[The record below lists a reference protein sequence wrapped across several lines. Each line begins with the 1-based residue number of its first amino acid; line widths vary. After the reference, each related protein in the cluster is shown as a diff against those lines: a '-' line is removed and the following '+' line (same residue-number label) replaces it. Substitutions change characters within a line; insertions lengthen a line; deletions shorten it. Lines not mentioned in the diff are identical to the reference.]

1 MTRKCAWC
9 NKQSYELK
17 EIAVL
22 STNLSAA
29 KRREIVYFVCPEHE
43 AKLRRFYDR
52 VRRYALLFM
61 ALVCISLACL
71 LGAALWGAAGG
82 DLSGYLFVASFASLG
97 LVMFIFPFCTP
108 ETVGMIGAAKSIL
121 VAKIIG
127 GVVFAIGSAV
137 FTMVCL
143 I

>member
-9 NKQSYELK
+9 NKQSDQLK

-29 KRREIVYFVCPEHE
+29 SRREIAYFVCPEHE
-43 AKLRRFYDR
+43 AGLRRFYDR

-61 ALVCISLACL
+61 ALICISLACL
-71 LGAALWGAAGG
+71 IGGALWRAAGG
-82 DLSGYLFVASFASLG
+82 GYLFVASFASLG
-97 LVMFIFPFCTP
+97 LVLFIFPFCTP
-108 ETVGMIGAAKSIL
+108 ETVEMIGVAKSIL
-121 VAKIIG
+121 VARIIG
-127 GVVFAIGSAV
+127 GVIFAIGATV
-137 FTMVCL
+137 FTMACL